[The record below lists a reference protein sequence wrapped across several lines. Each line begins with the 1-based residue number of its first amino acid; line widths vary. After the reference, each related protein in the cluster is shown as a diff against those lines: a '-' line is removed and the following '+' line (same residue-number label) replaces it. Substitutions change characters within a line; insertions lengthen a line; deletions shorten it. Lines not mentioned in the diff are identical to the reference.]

1 MTVEQTN
8 VVDIV
13 SVDKETEHV
22 VLTISDHLDWSNTIE
37 HQTILQAK
45 FNAYLAFAESGE
57 ILERYPRAKGRRIVI
72 KVVFKFDPDP
82 EGRKFMARAKEV
94 IQSAG
99 FDLQYE
105 LFDASYEN

>member
-13 SVDKETEHV
+13 SLNKPTEAV
-22 VLTISDHLDWSNTIE
+22 VLAISDHLDWSNTIE
-37 HQTILQAK
+37 HQIILQAK
-45 FNAYLAFAESGE
+45 FNAYLAFVESGE
-57 ILERYPRAKGRRIVI
+57 ILDRYPMAKGRRIVF
-72 KVVFKFDPDP
+72 KVVFKFDPDL
-82 EGRKFMARAKEV
+82 EGRKFMIRAREV

-105 LFDASYEN
+105 LFAVSDKN